1 MLEALREAATDAL
14 ASELGGPGFA
24 VLHSWFAMDVLLA
37 IQAASE
43 RCFEAVERDA
53 SIAERCGLNRY
64 SHSVP
69 LAALAEFGFDGELT
83 VLLNAAG
90 LDDLIE
96 AAVGAGWVCRMEHCW
111 VRKKFAPRN
120 APASRY
126 HPQGWHQ
133 DGALGVRFPQL
144 AEDGLAGAKPR
155 PEPSMTE
162 LLTVWVPL
170 NACGKDSPGLEFAG
184 GRQERLLH
192 FSELEDE
199 RVRLRFGAGEFCA
212 PELGIGDGLIFLNS
226 VLHRTYLRAEMERDR
241 MSVEYRLFPE
251 K

>member
-1 MLEALREAATDAL
+1 LEALREPAADSL
-14 ASELGGPGFA
+14 ARELRGRGFA
-24 VLHSWFAMDVLLA
+24 VLRGGFALDVLLA
-37 IQAASE
+37 MRKAAE
-43 RCFEAVERDA
+43 RCFEAVESDPL
-53 SIAERCGLNRY
+53 IAERCGLNGY

-69 LAALAEFGFDGELT
+69 LTALAEFGFDGALT
-83 VLLNAAG
+83 GLLDAAG
-90 LDDLIE
+90 LDCLLE
-96 AAVGAGWVCRMEHCW
+96 AVVGAGWACRMAHCW

-133 DGALGVRFPQL
+133 DGALGVYFPQL
-144 AEDGLAGAKPR
+144 AEDGLVGAKPS

-184 GRQERLLH
+184 GQQERLLH

-199 RVRLRFGAGEFCA
+199 RVRRRFAAVEFCA

-226 VLHRTYLRAEMERDR
+226 VLHRTYLRPEMARDR
-241 MSVEYRLFPE
+241 MSVEYRLIPA